1 MEKRPDVPSVRVTYF
16 YLKLLM
22 DGFVF
27 HASSGPGQSLGKS
40 INLEGGEQ
48 VSAKRI
54 KKIINILR
62 DFDICSRVILN
73 MAKSEHSGSPIYL
86 EAAFAK
92 VSEEFYREGFKVSP
106 EVIGRAYKRYGSQVA
121 AAMEEL
127 LIGDATS

>member
-1 MEKRPDVPSVRVTYF
+1 MDKRPDVPSVRVTYF

-54 KKIINILR
+54 KKNHQHTAR
-62 DFDICSRVILN
+62 FRYMQQS
-73 MAKSEHSGSPIYL
+73 SL
-86 EAAFAK
+86 E
-92 VSEEFYREGFKVSP
+92 
-106 EVIGRAYKRYGSQVA
+106 
-121 AAMEEL
+121 
-127 LIGDATS
+127 